1 MANFFI
7 KRPIFAI
14 VVALVIT
21 IAGALCIFSLPIDRY
36 PKITPPQVSVHATY
50 PGADSEVVAQTVAEV
65 IEKNVVGVEGFDN
78 MSSSSNSNGSYSLSV
93 QFLTG
98 TDSDMAT
105 IRVQNGV
112 TASDAALPDT
122 VRNIGVTTK
131 KSSGD
136 MALVVGLLSPNGT
149 YDDVFLKNYFSMNY
163 LDELK
168 SIKGVGNVQEFGA
181 DFAMR
186 IWMNPSKMAQNKIT
200 AGEVIAAVTAQNQQI
215 AAGNISSAPV
225 DKNSAFQ
232 YIVTAK
238 GRLVTEEEFGD
249 IVLRTNDDGSMLH
262 LKDVARIQLGAKNY
276 DFISR
281 AAGQE
286 ASVVAFSLT
295 DDANAVETIGAIKA
309 KLEEDAKTFPDDM
322 IYVICSDNTDF
333 IYASIKEVLHTFV
346 EALLIVALIVYI
358 FLQNW
363 RSTVIPM
370 IAVPVSLLG
379 TFASFLILGFTI
391 NTLTLFAMV
400 LAIGLVVDDAI
411 VVIEAVEYEMRYNNL
426 SPREATVAAMQ
437 KVQSPVIGVAVVL
450 SAVFVPVAFLGGIM
464 GILYKQFALT
474 IAVSVL
480 ISAFVALSLT
490 PALCAGMLK
499 PPKKVTQ
506 KNALDRFW
514 DKFNDWFDRMIE
526 VYGACLEK
534 LGHAIAV
541 PIIALIVISVAAF
554 AIFFKLPTAFLPQE
568 DNGFF
573 ITSFNL
579 PEGSV
584 NVRTNAVITDYLNYM
599 NQDDTAIEQSQGI
612 TGFDI
617 LSEGQKPNAG
627 LSFIKLR
634 PWDDRTAPEQQLS
647 AVMAKAFAYNATH
660 PNVSLMA
667 LNPSP
672 IPGLGASGGFSM
684 YIQNKNGASNEEFQR
699 VIGEFLG
706 AVNQRPEIQMAY
718 TTFRMDTPS
727 YNFDIDREK
736 AQRNG
741 VAVGDIFTAL
751 QAYYGSVQINDFTIY
766 GRNFKVVAQADTE
779 FRMTPED
786 NKFLTVRDS
795 KGNMVPISTFIT
807 PTKSNSISVIT
818 RYNNFP
824 AVKIGGQEAQGYSTG
839 QALDALEE
847 TAHQVLPNGYGF
859 EFVESSAQEREASGK
874 TVYALSLGM
883 LFVFLSLAA
892 LYESWKIPFTVIFG
906 IPTGFFGATVAA
918 LAFNVYNDIYFQIGL
933 LTIIGLAAKNAIL
946 IVEYAKVRTD
956 AGMDALQAAVEASK
970 IRLRPILMTSF
981 AFIVGNIPLA
991 LSTGAGANSRSEM
1004 GIAVVFGVLSAT
1016 ILQIFI
1022 VPMLFVV
1029 IEHMHGFKRPK
1040 KIVTMDK

>member
-65 IEKNVVGVEGFDN
+65 IEKNVIGAEGFDN
-78 MSSSSNSNGSYSLSV
+78 MSSTSNSNGSYSLSV

-112 TASDAALPDT
+112 TAADAGLPDT
-122 VRNIGVTTK
+122 VRSIGVTTK

-168 SIKGVGNVQEFGA
+168 SIKGVGNVQEFGS

-186 IWMNPSKMAQNKIT
+186 IWMDPTKMSQNKIT
-200 AGEVIAAVTAQNQQI
+200 ASEVISAVSSQNKQI

-225 DKNSAFQ
+225 DPNASFQ
-232 YIVTAK
+232 YIITAK
-238 GRLVTEEEFGD
+238 GRLVTEKEFGD
-249 IVLRTNDDGSMLH
+249 IVLRTNDDGSMLR
-262 LKDVARIQLGAKNY
+262 LKDVARIELGAKDY
-276 DFISR
+276 SFISR

-286 ASVVAFSLT
+286 SAILAFSLT
-295 DDANAVETIGAIKA
+295 DDANALETLGAIKE
-309 KLEEDAKTFPDDM
+309 KLKEDAKSFPDDM
-322 IYVICSDNTDF
+322 SYVICMDNTDF
-333 IYASIKEVLHTFV
+333 IYASIKEVMHTFV

-363 RSTVIPM
+363 RSTLIPM

-379 TFASFLILGFTI
+379 TFASFLLLGFTI

-426 SPREATVAAMQ
+426 GPKEATVAAMQ

-450 SAVFVPVAFLGGIM
+450 AAVFVPVAFLGGIM

-490 PALCAGMLK
+490 PALCAGLLK
-499 PPKKVTQ
+499 PPKKQ
-506 KNALDRFW
+506 NRKNFLDRFW
-514 DKFNDWFDRMIE
+514 DTFNDGFDRMVEI
-526 VYGACLEK
+526 YGAILQK
-534 LGHAIAV
+534 MGHAIAA
-541 PIIALIVISVAAF
+541 PILVLVVITIAAF
-554 AIFFKLPTAFLPQE
+554 GIFFKLPTAFLPQE
-568 DNGFF
+568 DNGSF
-573 ITSFNL
+573 ITAFSL

-584 NVRTNAVITDYLNYM
+584 NVRTNAAINDYLDYM
-599 NQDDTAIEQSQGI
+599 GKDPAIEQSQGV

-617 LSEGQKPNAG
+617 LSGGQKPNAG
-627 LSFIKLR
+627 LSFIKLK
-634 PWDDRTAPEQQLS
+634 PWDERKAPNEQIN
-647 AVMAKAFAYNATH
+647 AIMGKAMAYGATH
-660 PNVSLMA
+660 PEVSLMA
-667 LNPSP
+667 LNPPP
-672 IPGLGASGGFSM
+672 IPGLGASGGFSL
-684 YIQNKNGASNEEFQR
+684 YIMNKSGASDEEFQR
-699 VIGEFLG
+699 VVGEFLG
-706 AVNQRPEIQMAY
+706 AANQRPEIQMAY
-718 TTFRMDTPS
+718 TTFRSDTPS

-766 GRNFKVVAQADTE
+766 GRNFKVVAQADTQY
-779 FRMTPED
+779 RTNPGD
-786 NKFLTVRDS
+786 NKFLTVRDN

-807 PTKSNSISVIT
+807 PKKSNAVSVIT
-818 RYNNFP
+818 RYDNFP
-824 AVKIGGQEAQGYSTG
+824 AVKIGGQQKDGYSSG

-847 TAHQVLPNGYGF
+847 TANQVLPNGYGF

-892 LYESWKIPFTVIFG
+892 LYESWKVPFTVIFG
-906 IPTGFFGATVAA
+906 IPTGFFGASLAA
-918 LAFNVYNDIYFQIGL
+918 MAFHVYNDIYFQIGL

-956 AGMDALQAAVEASK
+956 HGMEALQAAVEASK
-970 IRLRPILMTSF
+970 IRLRPILMTSL

-1016 ILQIFI
+1016 IFQIFI

-1029 IEHMHGFKRPK
+1029 IEHIHGFKKSK
-1040 KIVTMDK
+1040 KVVTED

>member
-1 MANFFI
+1 MAKFFI
-7 KRPIFAI
+7 NRPIFAI
-14 VVALVIT
+14 VVALVIS
-21 IAGALCIFSLPIDRY
+21 IAGALCIFTLPIDRY

-78 MSSSSNSNGSYSLSV
+78 MSSTSNSNGTYSLSV

-98 TDSDMAT
+98 TDSDLAT

-122 VRNIGVTTK
+122 VRSIGVTTQ

-136 MALVVGLLSPNGT
+136 MSFVIGLVSPNGT
-149 YDDVFLKNYFSMNY
+149 YNDVFLKNYFSMNY

-168 SIKGVGNVQEFGA
+168 SIKGVGNVQEFGS

-186 IWMNPSKMAQNKIT
+186 IWMDPTKMAQNQIT
-200 AGEVIAAVTAQNQQI
+200 ASEVIAAVSSQNQQV

-225 DKNSAFQ
+225 DKNSSFQ

-238 GRLVTEEEFGD
+238 GRLTTEAEFGD
-249 IVLRTNDDGSMLH
+249 IVLRTNNDGSLLR
-262 LKDVARIQLGAKNY
+262 LKDVARIELGAKSY
-276 DFISR
+276 DFMSR
-281 AAGQE
+281 ASGHESA
-286 ASVVAFSLT
+286 VVAFSLT

-309 KLEEDAKTFPDDM
+309 KLAEDAKTFPDDM
-322 IYVICSDNTDF
+322 TYVICTDNTDF

-346 EALLIVALIVYI
+346 EALLIVCIIVYI

-363 RSTVIPM
+363 RSTLIPM

-379 TFASFLILGFTI
+379 TFASFAILGFTI

-426 SPREATVAAMQ
+426 HPKEATVAAME

-450 SAVFVPVAFLGGIM
+450 AAVFVPVAFLGGIM

-499 PPKKVTQ
+499 EPKKDV
-506 KNALDRFW
+506 KKGALDRFW
-514 DKFNDWFDRMIE
+514 DKFNDGFDHMVEI
-526 VYGACLEK
+526 YGAILKK
-534 LGHAIAV
+534 LGHALWV
-541 PIIALIVISVAAF
+541 PIGTLIILSIAAF
-554 AIFFKLPTAFLPQE
+554 TMFFHLPTAFLPQE
-568 DNGFF
+568 DNGYF
-573 ITSFNL
+573 ITAFSL

-584 NVRTNAVITDYLNYM
+584 NVRTNAVISDFL
-599 NQDDTAIEQSQGI
+599 DTMANDPAIEQGQGV

-627 LSFIKLR
+627 LAFMKLK
-634 PWDDRTAPEQQLS
+634 PWDDRTAPSEQIN

-667 LNPSP
+667 LNPPP
-672 IPGLGASGGFSM
+672 IPGLGASGGFSL

-706 AVNQRPEIQMAY
+706 AANQRPEIQMAY

-736 AQRNG
+736 AQKNG
-741 VAVGDIFTAL
+741 VQVGDIFTAL

-766 GRNFKVVAQADTE
+766 GRNFKVVAQADTQY
-779 FRMTPED
+779 RMSPAD
-786 NKFLTVRDS
+786 NKFLTVKDS

-824 AVKIGGQEAQGYSTG
+824 AVKIGGQQATGYSSG

-847 TAHQVLPNGYGF
+847 VAHQVLPNGYGYAF
-859 EFVESSAQEREASGK
+859 AESSAQEREASGK
-874 TVYALSLGM
+874 TVYALALGM

-906 IPTGFFGATVAA
+906 IPTGFFGACLGAV
-918 LAFNVYNDIYFQIGL
+918 LFNVYNDIYFQIGL

-946 IVEYAKVRTD
+946 IVEYAKVRVD
-956 AGMDALQAAVEASK
+956 SGMEELKAAVEASK
-970 IRLRPILMTSF
+970 IRLRPILMTSL

-991 LSTGAGANSRSEM
+991 LSTGAGSNSRSEM

-1016 ILQIFI
+1016 IFQIFI

-1029 IEHMHGFKRPK
+1029 IERIHGFKK
-1040 KIVTMDK
+1040 HKDVVTLDK